1 MTCIRAHICVCIYI
15 HLYIYF
21 LIHLFFSFFY
31 RPHLLH
37 MEVPGLGVEWELQ
50 LLAYVTAT
58 AGWDPSH
65 ICDLRFRRSQPTE
78 GSNPHLK
85 DTMLGS

>member
-1 MTCIRAHICVCIYI
+1 
-15 HLYIYF
+15 
-21 LIHLFFSFFY
+21 
-31 RPHLLH
+31 